1 MAVND
6 IIPTDV
12 EELKDIELT
21 GPELRFVMA
30 YLSPQCNFDH
40 RKALRSIMTDE
51 EFNSI
56 TKPTFYARARSM
68 VNKENVQLAIQR
80 LMSKEVERKKS
91 EILPMLVGSL
101 ITASNFDPAE
111 IIDDDGDLL
120 YGSLKAVPTKL
131 RQDLIE
137 GISVKYWGKNCDIRT
152 REVKLVSKT
161 KARSQL
167 IDMMKVIAQLDAKN
181 EDTGKSQFVVNI
193 GTSDIPGMAT
203 AKELFAQAA
212 DLTEVQEEADNDRE
226 V

>member
-1 MAVND
+1 MAQKND
-6 IIPTDV
+6 IIVTDI

-21 GPELRFVMA
+21 GPELRFVMS
-30 YLSPQCNFDH
+30 YLSPQCNFDA
-40 RKALRSIMTDE
+40 RKALRTILTDE
-51 EFNSI
+51 EFANLS
-56 TKPTFYARARSM
+56 KPAFYARARAM
-68 VNKENVQLAIQR
+68 AGKENVQAAISK
-80 LMSKEVERKKS
+80 LMSKEVEQKKA
-91 EILPMLVGSL
+91 EILPVLVSSL
-101 ITASNFDPAE
+101 IAASNFDPAE

-137 GISVKYWGKNCDIRT
+137 GISIKYWGKTCDIRT
-152 REVKLVSKT
+152 REVRLVSKT

-181 EDTGKSQFVVNI
+181 EDTGKSQFIVNI

-212 DLTEVQEEADNDRE
+212 DFMEVEEEADDSE